1 MTCFCRGEVLA
12 VAYLAAQ
19 VRHLVP
25 DLRWLCSLCGGP
37 LYCHLLHP
45 EVLHV
50 FPTILRKHPNL
61 RTSCYADCYW
71 AHGHVL
77 RKATKQIHIPGE
89 YPGF

>member
-1 MTCFCRGEVLA
+1 M
-12 VAYLAAQ
+12 AYLAAQ

-61 RTSCYADCYW
+61 RTSCYGQCCLSLLGAV
-71 AHGHVL
+71 ASLEVL
-77 RKATKQIHIPGE
+77 SLLMLLVSIDLVHPLA
-89 YPGF
+89 